1 MNRWKDPIAPHL
13 GAPTHSPAEL
23 QAQILLALL
32 HREIDDVTGR
42 IEALEQAR
50 DHASMIDHHDGQLRR
65 TLLGTLNEL
74 HRQVDNIRAR
84 FLSLRAS

>member
-1 MNRWKDPIAPHL
+1 MAPHL
-13 GAPTHSPAEL
+13 DVPTRSPDEL

-50 DHASMIDHHDGQLRR
+50 EHASMIDPPNGQLRR
-65 TLLGTLNEL
+65 TLLGTLSEL
-74 HRQVDNIRAR
+74 HRQDGNFRVRLPTLRAR
-84 FLSLRAS
+84 

>member
-1 MNRWKDPIAPHL
+1 MAPHL
-13 GAPTHSPAEL
+13 DVPTRSPDEL

-50 DHASMIDHHDGQLRR
+50 DHASMIDPDRGQLRR
-65 TLLGTLNEL
+65 TCSGL
-74 HRQVDNIRAR
+74 
-84 FLSLRAS
+84 